1 MTTKTIML
9 EKGTSIEISNDA
21 NVSDFLNIKNEPI
34 EVKIESYGHET
45 LFHITILFN
54 GVFIQFWGDS
64 YKIEKVG
71 EQE

>member
-45 LFHITILFN
+45 LFHITILYN

-71 EQE
+71 E